1 MQKMFRSLIIGAT
14 AMAFATTSPAHA
26 QSANEIMDKVSAVM
40 GHFET
45 GIAEVN
51 LVTGKGNKKRQRL
64 LRLVSK
70 QEDGRRQLIAT
81 FRAPEAVKGVGFT
94 TIHDLTENTRQS
106 WVYLPSV
113 GDVREL
119 KGNQQHQSF
128 FGSDFSYS
136 DLMGR
141 DASEDTH
148 ELVSE
153 DSGYYIIDSTPKN
166 KNDVYGKLKYK
177 ISKSDMTVREITFFN
192 KNGTKLKRLS
202 NTVFEAVDDI
212 PVVLNSE
219 MKNLKNGSETL
230 LERTSLQV
238 GVSLYD
244 DDFGPEALQ

>member
-1 MQKMFRSLIIGAT
+1 MMKLFRSLSIGLA
-14 AMAFATTSPAHA
+14 AFAFSAIGSAQA
-26 QSANEIMDKVSAVM
+26 QSASAIMEKVSAVM

-45 GIAEVN
+45 GVAEVN

-70 QEDGRRQLIAT
+70 QEDGIRQLIAT

-94 TIHDLTENTRQS
+94 TIHDLNDGTRRS
-106 WVYLPSV
+106 WVYLPSA
-113 GDVREL
+113 GGVREL

-141 DASEDTH
+141 DAAEDTH

-153 DSGYYIIDSTPKN
+153 DSQFYIIDSTPKD
-166 KNDVYGKLKYK
+166 KKDTYSKLKYK
-177 ISKSDMTVREITFFN
+177 IAKNDMTVREITFFN
-192 KNGTKLKRLS
+192 RNGAQLKRLT
-202 NTVFEAVDDI
+202 NTVFEEFDGV

-219 MKNLKNGSETL
+219 MKNLKSGSETL
-230 LERTSLQV
+230 LERTSIQV
-238 GVSLYD
+238 DLMLYD